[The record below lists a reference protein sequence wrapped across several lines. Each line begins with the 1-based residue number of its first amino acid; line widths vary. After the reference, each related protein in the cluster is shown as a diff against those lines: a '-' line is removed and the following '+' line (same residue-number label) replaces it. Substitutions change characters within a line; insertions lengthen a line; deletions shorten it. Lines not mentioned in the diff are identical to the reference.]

1 MRHKTRRL
9 LWLLAALLILTLG
22 VGCGKTAAEVTET
35 PTESEAVTDPAEG
48 TDEAAPD
55 VEVDEADDPLSDIDP
70 DAAGEDLELLNPEEA
85 AEADQSAADAAGE
98 ELPEPVSDPEE
109 GTTLYEEG
117 PPPAGYEES
126 GEVAED
132 QSGATVNGVDTS
144 AVDAAVPL
152 TVEEDGTYT
161 SKEEVALY
169 IHTYGKLPSNFITKK
184 KAEQLGWKSTSYDL
198 DEVAPGKSIGGSYF
212 GNYEGILPDG
222 DYRECDIDYH
232 GGSSRGPKRIVYSS
246 DGRIYYTDDH
256 YETFEQL
263 Y

>member
-98 ELPEPVSDPEE
+98 ELPGVRSGRGHDALR
-109 GTTLYEEG
+109 GG
-117 PPPAGYEES
+117 P
-126 GEVAED
+126 
-132 QSGATVNGVDTS
+132 
-144 AVDAAVPL
+144 AARRL
-152 TVEEDGTYT
+152 
-161 SKEEVALY
+161 
-169 IHTYGKLPSNFITKK
+169 
-184 KAEQLGWKSTSYDL
+184 
-198 DEVAPGKSIGGSYF
+198 
-212 GNYEGILPDG
+212 
-222 DYRECDIDYH
+222 
-232 GGSSRGPKRIVYSS
+232 
-246 DGRIYYTDDH
+246 
-256 YETFEQL
+256 
-263 Y
+263 